1 MEIKQ
6 LISIIIPTYNR
17 AHLITQTL
25 DSILAQT
32 YTNWEC
38 IIVDDGSTDNTEE
51 IVKTYCA
58 KDTRFQFFK
67 RPMHLP
73 KGPNACRNYG
83 FELSEGE
90 YVNWFDSDDLYL
102 PFAFEKFIKNFNHEV
117 DTVVSKIE
125 KVDGVTLKKINE
137 NNIISNELLQ
147 DYLIGVVTFYVCG
160 PLWKK
165 TFLINQNELFD
176 EKITNLDDWD
186 FNLRMLYQNPKIVFV
201 NEPLIQYRIHNTSLA
216 HEINKLNYKEILSE
230 LKAREKHV
238 KLLSKSKIIDSN
250 ILKNYIKER
259 CNYFFRESMV
269 KKDAN
274 RFKYFTLLLKQQ
286 IKTYDY
292 LGIVKTI
299 FAFIIFRVFNK
310 GYQLLK

>member
-1 MEIKQ
+1 M
-6 LISIIIPTYNR
+6 ISIIIPTYNR

-25 DSILAQT
+25 DSILEQT

-83 FELSEGE
+83 FELSKGE

-165 TFLINQNELFD
+165 TFLINQQELFD
-176 EKITNLDDWD
+176 EIITNLDDWD

-201 NEPLIQYRIHNTSLA
+201 NEPLIQYRIHNASLA

-250 ILKNYIKER
+250 ILKIYIKER
-259 CNYFFRESMV
+259 CKYFFRESMV

-286 IKTYDY
+286 IKTCDCFG
-292 LGIVKTI
+292 LLKTI
-299 FAFIIFRVFNK
+299 FAFIVFRVFNK

>member
-1 MEIKQ
+1 MSQQ

-25 DSILAQT
+25 DSILEQT

-83 FELSEGE
+83 FELSKGE

-216 HEINKLNYKEILSE
+216 HEINKLNYNEILSE
-230 LKAREKHV
+230 LNAREKHV

>member
-1 MEIKQ
+1 MSQQ

-83 FELSEGE
+83 FELSQGD
-90 YVNWFDSDDLYL
+90 YIKWFDSDDLL
-102 PFAFEKFIKNFNHEV
+102 REDA
-117 DTVVSKIE
+117 
-125 KVDGVTLKKINE
+125 LKKIIEIPLSNFE
-137 NNIISNELLQ
+137 LQVCNIDFIDIIGKKIFKQHKFESNSIIE
-147 DYLIGVVTFYVCG
+147 DYVLGKITFYTFT
-160 PLWKK
+160 PTWNRNFLKK
-165 TFLINQNELFD
+165 QNELFD

-201 NEPLIQYRIHNTSLA
+201 NEPLIQYRIHNASLA
-216 HEINKLNYKEILSE
+216 HEINKLNYNEILSE

-250 ILKNYIKER
+250 ILKIYIKER

-286 IKTYDY
+286 IKTCDY

>member
-1 MEIKQ
+1 MSQQ

-25 DSILAQT
+25 DSILEQT

-83 FELSEGE
+83 FELSKGE

-216 HEINKLNYKEILSE
+216 HEINKLNYNEILSE
-230 LKAREKHV
+230 LNAREKHV

-310 GYQLLK
+310 GYQFLK

>member
-1 MEIKQ
+1 M
-6 LISIIIPTYNR
+6 ISIIIPTYNR

-102 PFAFEKFIKNFNHEV
+102 PFAFEKFIKNFNHNV
-117 DTVVSKIE
+117 DVVVSKIE
-125 KVDGVTLKKINE
+125 KVDGVTHKKIYE
-137 NNIISNELLQ
+137 NNIISNNLLP
-147 DYLIGVVTFYVCG
+147 DYLTGIVSFYVCG

-165 TFLINQNELFD
+165 TFLINQQELFD

-201 NEPLIQYRIHNTSLA
+201 NEPLIQYRIHNASLA

-250 ILKNYIKER
+250 ILKTYIKER
-259 CNYFFRESMV
+259 CKYFFRESMV

-286 IKTYDY
+286 IKTCDY
-292 LGIVKTI
+292 FGLLNTI
-299 FAFIIFRVFNK
+299 FAFIVFRVFNK

>member
-1 MEIKQ
+1 MRQQ

-25 DSILAQT
+25 DSILGQT

-67 RPMHLP
+67 RPIHLQ

-83 FELSEGE
+83 FELSQGD
-90 YVNWFDSDDLYL
+90 YIKWFDSDDLL
-102 PFAFEKFIKNFNHEV
+102 REDA
-117 DTVVSKIE
+117 
-125 KVDGVTLKKINE
+125 LKKIIEIPLSNFE
-137 NNIISNELLQ
+137 LQVCNIDFIDIIGKKIFKQHKFESNSIIE
-147 DYLIGVVTFYVCG
+147 DYVLGKITFYTFT
-160 PLWKK
+160 PTWNRNFLKK
-165 TFLINQNELFD
+165 QNELFD

-201 NEPLIQYRIHNTSLA
+201 NEPLIQYRIHNASLS
-216 HEINKLNYKEILSE
+216 HEINKLNYNEILSE
-230 LKAREKHV
+230 LNAREKHV

-286 IKTYDY
+286 IKTCDY

-299 FAFIIFRVFNK
+299 FAFIIFKVFNK